1 MIILQIYKDEPDFL
15 GMDFFNK
22 VDFMQLAFMF
32 FVNLFWIFLIA
43 RLLYYPKQKKPEYL
57 FSFFLIGSIVYIV
70 VNLLDKVTLSTGFAV
85 GLFAIFAILRYRT
98 NPIPVKDMTYFF
110 IIIGISVGNAM
121 ASRKIT
127 YAELFFGDLVIFL
140 LTFAGEYILFK
151 KIFVRKTIIIQNI
164 ELTRPE
170 NYTKLLEELS
180 TLSGYKIEKAAIG
193 RVDYIKKQARIR
205 IYYHDQN
212 TPSGFDD
219 KPDDDDDD

>member
-1 MIILQIYKDEPDFL
+1 MITLQIYKDEPDFL

-22 VDFMQLAFMF
+22 ADLMQLAFMF
-32 FVNLFWIFLIA
+32 LINLIWIFLIA

-57 FSFFLIGSIVYIV
+57 FSFLLIGSIVYIV

-127 YAELFFGDLVIFL
+127 YSELFFGDLAIFS
-140 LTFAGEYILFK
+140 LTFACEYILFK
-151 KIFVRKTIIIQNI
+151 KKYVRKTIIIQNI

-170 NYTKLLEELS
+170 NYSKLLEEL
-180 TLSGYKIEKAAIG
+180 TALSGYKIDKAEIG
-193 RVDYIKKQARIR
+193 RIDYIKKQARIR
-205 IYYHDQN
+205 MSYHDIN
-212 TPSGFDD
+212 APPAFED
-219 KPDDDDDD
+219 KADDD